1 MTTNT
6 IGVTGLPDVRLPDR
20 LASLTELIKIGS
32 GRAGADGFSQE
43 LLTEAELLLRRSGER
58 MRMSASHTVVALAG
72 GTGSGKSTLF
82 NALSGANFSP
92 AGVTRPT
99 TKHSHACVWGMEGA
113 GPLLDWLG
121 VQRRHR
127 YARASALDEG
137 ESALTGLLLLDLPDH
152 DSVVSGSAALVDRLV
167 KMVDMLVWVL
177 DPLKYADASVHRRYL
192 MPLAGH
198 AAVTTVVLN
207 KVDTLSPDQGAACES
222 DLRRLLDSEGL
233 TETQVLVTSAV
244 TGAGLSELC
253 RVLARSVAARQAA
266 TDRIEADV
274 NALVERFA
282 VYAGGPVPGWQPSA
296 PATAAAQTT
305 AVAGAEPPSAA
316 GRPPW
321 ERAEDAEHLG
331 NGHEHPVPSSASPDD
346 DVPVTVAEWQPW
358 QTTAAPTRPS
368 STARPPWADATRD
381 GDGTGRTAED
391 PASYIPAGPAGSL
404 TAAFAKAG
412 GVAAATET
420 LNGVR
425 ERNAAGYIGWPPA
438 QLAAR
443 LRGQPPARKVLAGEP
458 ADVAQAQRSDIDNAV
473 TVFGGE
479 VGGSL
484 PEPWPRIMLAAAR
497 SRADEAQ
504 AALGVAVAQGLPRR
518 DKVTGWWRLIALAQ
532 WLMLMLML
540 VGLVW
545 IVLILALGGSH
556 SAHKPPSLINDVSL
570 APWLGVMVV
579 ALLLLGWLISSWCR
593 NMVVLAADRERQLAV
608 QAILARVS
616 LVASELVLGPV
627 GREVVDYERFRTQLA
642 AARGREPVDLYP
654 WRGSQVV
661 GPVHAGA
668 QVFAWGDARERP
680 ELTGEVRLV
689 GVAVPGGRV
698 RPVDVALPVQVPD
711 EPLHP
716 LHPREALRG
725 EAHLRRESPPQGPR
739 QHAEI
744 VGYLPDRDAAG
755 QRVSRGDHRP
765 VERLGAGQLLEQ
777 EILHHREG
785 VLGCAGLDQPFPQA
799 CPRSP
804 PE

>member
-6 IGVTGLPDVRLPDR
+6 IGVTGLPNVRLPAR
-20 LASLTELIKIGS
+20 LASLTELTKIGS
-32 GRAGADGFSQE
+32 GRAGTDGFSQE
-43 LLTEAELLLRRSGER
+43 LLTESEMLLRRSGER

-192 MPLAGH
+192 VPLAGH
-198 AAVTTVVLN
+198 AAVTSVVLN
-207 KVDTLSPDQGAACES
+207 KVDTLSPDQSADCES
-222 DLRRLLDSEGL
+222 DLRRLLDAEGL

-244 TGAGLSELC
+244 TGAGLVDLR
-253 RVLARSVAARQAA
+253 RVLAGAVAARRAA
-266 TDRIEADV
+266 TDRIDADV
-274 NALVERFA
+274 DVLIERFA
-282 VYAGGPVPGWQPSA
+282 VYAGGPVPGWQPPHA
-296 PATAAAQTT
+296 AAKVATAAE
-305 AVAGAEPPSAA
+305 AEPSSVA

-321 ERAEDAEHLG
+321 ERADDVEHFG
-331 NGHEHPVPSSASPDD
+331 NGNGPPDPSDGSPDD
-346 DVPVTVAEWQPW
+346 DAPASVAEWQPW

-368 STARPPWADATRD
+368 STARPPWGDATRD
-381 GDGTGRTAED
+381 DDGTGQPAED
-391 PASYIPAGPAGSL
+391 PAGYIPAGPAGTL
-404 TAAFAKAG
+404 TAAFAKAA
-412 GVAAATET
+412 GVSAVAET

-425 ERNAAGYIGWPPA
+425 EHNAAVYIGWPPA
-438 QLAAR
+438 RLFAR
-443 LRGQPPARKVLAGEP
+443 LRGQPPVRKVLAGEP

-473 TVFGGE
+473 TAFAGE

-484 PEPWPRIMLAAAR
+484 PEPWPRVVLTAAR

-504 AALGVAVAQGLPRR
+504 AALGAAVTQGLPRR

-532 WLMLMLML
+532 WLLIALMLA
-540 VGLVW
+540 GLVW

-579 ALLLLGWLISSWCR
+579 ALLLLGWLISSWCQ
-593 NMVVLAADRERQLAV
+593 NMVVLAADRERQQAV
-608 QAILARVS
+608 DAILARVS
-616 LVASELVLGPV
+616 VVASELVLVPV
-627 GREVVDYERFRTQLA
+627 GRELADYERFRAQLA
-642 AARGREPVDLYP
+642 AARDSAPVDLYP
-654 WRGSQVV
+654 CRGPQVV
-661 GPVHAGA
+661 GPVDAGP
-668 QVFAWGDARERP
+668 QVLARGDARERP
-680 ELTGEVRLV
+680 ELSGEVRLV

-698 RPVDVALPVQVPD
+698 RPVHPALPVQVPN

-716 LHPREALRG
+716 LHPCEALG
-725 EAHLRRESPPQGPR
+725 GKAHLRRESPPQGPR
-739 QHAEI
+739 QHPEI
-744 VGYLPDRDAAG
+744 VRYLPDRDAAG
-755 QRVSRGDHRP
+755 QCAGRGDHRP
-765 VERLGAGQLLEQ
+765 IERQGAGQLLEQ
-777 EILHHREG
+777 DVLHHRERT
-785 VLGCAGLDQPFPQA
+785 LGCSCLDQPLPQA
-799 CPRSP
+799 CP
-804 PE
+804 